1 MSNDFSDNVQ
11 ATFDALLTE
20 SNAELSK
27 KYNMPEVPGTTSRQ
41 LSYGWAQGQNIVG
54 NVVGVAKSA
63 TKAASGP
70 SDFDF
75 YAKFNEKLR
84 QADISEE
91 FPEYKGLKPEDRTG
105 AMVAGE
111 LAVAVADPV
120 LAVLPWTRLGKAA
133 YQSGTLATARLYGS
147 AAGLEE
153 SARQLNTD
161 GAVDPFRIGL
171 VTVGAGTIAGGLDKV
186 VRSFPAIKE
195 TFKQRVAKNEEQSDF
210 IDDMA
215 RVAQEKPRVKVDV
228 EGNPLVEDKARIK
241 VDVEGNPIQAF
252 TPEEEQVVGKVT
264 QAAPKLEKVTFE
276 DLNFQERL
284 VQISRIDKIIKRTRA
299 RLDSNSK
306 KYNKEKLK
314 KDLEKQL
321 TYKARLEKNISEDM
335 IQLYKDKA
343 DVTADLLEDLADKG
357 ELTESIFSKVLM
369 EFTRP
374 AIGGTGG
381 AIVGN
386 MFDDDSDHNFMYWG
400 AALGAGGMF
409 LQKRIQNSEALTS
422 LKDNGDV
429 IIGEGLKSTA
439 SRMISQLKYQTATTS
454 ATKMDAAGGWVQ
466 LIGNKLFSRIASGD
480 VSSVEALTIQKQD
493 EYFARLAEAV
503 ESPTLKSVVERL
515 QTMTEGTRIKIQDEI
530 FAINTVAGEVL
541 RGLTDIN
548 SLSVGYKGLTGK
560 LNPLSA
566 EDIEAVKN
574 AVPKL
579 AALRDEHKQYVQAAG
594 VSLKQDLGDD
604 YGLPQLWNRELIGK
618 NYQSFLIDLK
628 KAVDIQ
634 KNNEGKSF
642 NPDNFAEKVS
652 GREYL
657 KEDYGKSD
665 AVFVTSEYS
674 KHKIFRS
681 TSNYFETTRQ
691 LTDKEAVRFLASK
704 GWINLDANEAL
715 AKYGFESTKIAE
727 FARVFGANGEV
738 INLALNR
745 LTKGFNAAADEAPPQ
760 QRDLILR
767 EGEAQIKLIT
777 DGVEAFWGKLGNPMP
792 VVSNSVRTLQALA
805 NMQYLSTVAIANLP
819 DLLQPFI
826 NSGFGEAAKVTLN
839 RLSKGPSFAQEGTFK
854 YSNTWEREL
863 QNFLI
868 GGGIDSRSSAFI
880 VNSQDLFFKGVG
892 LQKVT
897 EASRNFAYDVG
908 VNRAFNLA
916 SKTKLTSPERKEL
929 QTLLGKEV
937 TPEDLQVIKQYKTAE
952 EAFRAL
958 DARNFLD
965 TAGRQA
971 ADRDAIIP
979 LVGNRLLFT
988 QSRNPLVR
996 ATGQFLSWT
1005 MAKSAQLNK
1014 IISKV
1019 EDGDAKLAL
1028 RMLTAIPVYAG
1039 LRELKGMVNPNTS
1052 VDAYEDEDFIDKG
1065 LRGLKISGQANNWA
1079 VDKIAEALK
1088 YNLSSRDN
1096 QLGGI
1101 APALGFLEQAIKT
1114 LLRDVPKELSEGD
1127 VSEAATKVGEVL
1139 PFSSQII
1146 AGTEKVK
1153 EAFSKGGEVEVPNA
1167 SPEPDERID
1176 KMTGLPYNLQAG
1188 PAFMDEE
1195 DPLKRLGLAG
1205 GGTVTQQDPLERMG
1219 FGLGGGVS
1227 NL

>member
-1 MSNDFSDNVQ
+1 
-11 ATFDALLTE
+11 
-20 SNAELSK
+20 
-27 KYNMPEVPGTTSRQ
+27 
-41 LSYGWAQGQNIVG
+41 
-54 NVVGVAKSA
+54 
-63 TKAASGP
+63 
-70 SDFDF
+70 
-75 YAKFNEKLR
+75 
-84 QADISEE
+84 
-91 FPEYKGLKPEDRTG
+91 
-105 AMVAGE
+105 
-111 LAVAVADPV
+111 
-120 LAVLPWTRLGKAA
+120 
-133 YQSGTLATARLYGS
+133 
-147 AAGLEE
+147 
-153 SARQLNTD
+153 
-161 GAVDPFRIGL
+161 
-171 VTVGAGTIAGGLDKV
+171 
-186 VRSFPAIKE
+186 
-195 TFKQRVAKNEEQSDF
+195 
-210 IDDMA
+210 
-215 RVAQEKPRVKVDV
+215 
-228 EGNPLVEDKARIK
+228 
-241 VDVEGNPIQAF
+241 
-252 TPEEEQVVGKVT
+252 
-264 QAAPKLEKVTFE
+264 
-276 DLNFQERL
+276 
-284 VQISRIDKIIKRTRA
+284 
-299 RLDSNSK
+299 
-306 KYNKEKLK
+306 
-314 KDLEKQL
+314 
-321 TYKARLEKNISEDM
+321 
-335 IQLYKDKA
+335 
-343 DVTADLLEDLADKG
+343 
-357 ELTESIFSKVLM
+357 M

-386 MFDDDSDHNFMYWG
+386 MFDDDGDHNFMYWG

-429 IIGEGLKSTA
+429 IINQGLKATA
-439 SRMISQLKYQTATTS
+439 SRMMSQLKYQTATTA

-480 VSSVEALTIQKQD
+480 VNSVEALTIQKQD

-515 QTMTEGTRIKIQDEI
+515 QTMTEGTRVKIQDEI

-548 SLSVGYKGLTGK
+548 NLSVGYKGLTGK

-628 KAVDIQ
+628 KAVEIQ
-634 KNNEGKSF
+634 KNNKGKSF
-642 NPDNFAEKVS
+642 NTNNFAEKVS

-657 KEDYGKSD
+657 RDDYGKSD
-665 AVFVTSEYS
+665 AVFVTSDYS

-681 TSNYFETTRQ
+681 TSNYFETARQ
-691 LTDKEAVRFLASK
+691 LTDKEAVRFLVSK

-745 LTKGFNAAADEAPPQ
+745 LTKGFNAAADEAPLE
-760 QRDLILR
+760 QRDLILK

-777 DGVEAFWGKLGNPMP
+777 DGVEAFWGKLGKPMP
-792 VVSNSVRTLQALA
+792 VASNSVRTLQALA
-805 NMQYLSTVAIANLP
+805 NMQYLGTVAIANLP

-839 RLSKGPSFAQEGTFK
+839 RFSKGPSFAQEGTFK

-863 QNFLI
+863 QNFLV

-916 SKTKLTSPERKEL
+916 SKTKLSSVERKEL

-952 EAFRAL
+952 EAFKSL

-988 QSRNPLVR
+988 QSRNPYVR

-1014 IISKV
+1014 IISKI
-1019 EDGDAKLAL
+1019 EDGDARLAL
-1028 RMLTAIPVYAG
+1028 RMLAAVPVYAG
-1039 LRELKGMVNPNTS
+1039 LREFKGMVNPNTS

-1114 LLRDVPKELSEGD
+1114 FLRDVPKDLVQGD

-1153 EAFSKGGEVEVPNA
+1153 EAFSTGGEVEVPNA
-1167 SPEPDERID
+1167 PPEPDERID
-1176 KMTGLPYNLQAG
+1176 KMTGLPYNFQAG

-1205 GGTVTQQDPLERMG
+1205 GGVLTQQDSLQRMG
-1219 FGLGGGVS
+1219 FGLGSLVSRGVTKLLGETVDVFDTPSAKTLAQATPEGSVDDVAKSLEKISSKNLNKEVSPDQYIKERASLDEAETPKEWKAKAKQLVKDTREIDPVVRTPELEKSAQDFQANLITRGEHLENIDLYKPVTPFKQLTAEPSDKALVFSLDDKQIKQGFFVLDSQTVEKFNVAKSPLSIGDFFRGRLDIPAYNSYDTWIVAGKAKGLDGTHYAKAMHYVGKEGEPVTFTASQKAEKILTGQANKDTIAFINGFIKDLDPIAIRKKANELLKNPEWTQIGFDPRRQTSFYIREGDRINTPVKEADEVIQIGPLVLAKNVVMDTKYTGLAVGG
-1227 NL
+1227 LA